1 MAKTHASIKFSDL
14 SASDLAAEKA
24 RRAAGARVY
33 DFTDPNFPKQTEFL
47 KDPARFK
54 LALCTRR
61 AGKSEG
67 AARDLLQCAMN
78 VPGSV
83 GIFFGRTRLS
93 AKNVVWRIL
102 RKYID
107 KFSLSVDINK
117 TELSITF
124 PNGSQIFLAGV
135 DATADERE
143 KYLGMALY
151 RVYIDECASHRQ
163 DLYELVCGVI
173 MPALVD
179 HDGTVCLLG
188 TPGNFTRGLFYRIS
202 SGGGTAEEKQ
212 KDPPC
217 SVHKWTAFDNPYMAK
232 KWAAEI
238 EKIKAE
244 RPMFMLTPLFA
255 QHYLG
260 KWVVDDE
267 RRIYPFD
274 DKLNLFQPPLE
285 PGHQWKYVI
294 GVDLGWEDDSA
305 FVVLAYA
312 KTDPFTRVVY
322 AHKKKNM
329 DITSV
334 ANHVKAL
341 LDRYGQDSTVI
352 VDNAAKQSVMEM
364 VKRHDLSLIPASKTE
379 KSQFQAILASELKEG
394 KVKIAAGELCNPLVD
409 EICRLIKAE
418 PKPGQVVFKEH
429 PNCANHLCDAF
440 LYAWRYTFGFL
451 GRTPEAPAVPGS
463 VRYDAEQAAAMLE
476 QTKKQQRAEAARAA
490 EDWGISSPGGL
501 RERLRAE
508 VAEADDWGLPTGWE
522 IPQ

>member
-1 MAKTHASIKFSDL
+1 MAKATASLTFSDL
-14 SASDLAAEKA
+14 SPRELAAEKA
-24 RRAAGARVY
+24 RRAAGARQY
-33 DFTDPNFPKQTEFL
+33 DFTDPKFPAQTAFL
-47 KDPARFK
+47 RDPAKFK

-67 AARDLLQCAMN
+67 AARDLLQCAVN

-107 KFSLSVDINK
+107 KFSLTCEINK

-202 SGGGTAEEKQ
+202 SGQ
-212 KDPPC
+212 PDPNDPPC
-217 SVHKWTAFDNPYMAK
+217 SVHRWTAYDNPYMAK

-238 EKIKAE
+238 AKIQEE
-244 RPMFMLTPLFA
+244 RPGFMLTPLYA

-274 DKLNLFQPPLE
+274 DKVNLFQLPLE
-285 PGHQWKYVI
+285 PSHDWKHVI

-322 AHKKKNM
+322 CFKKKGM
-329 DITSV
+329 IISEV
-334 ANHVKAL
+334 ASHVKDL
-341 LDRYGQDSTVI
+341 LTRYGADSTVVI
-352 VDNAAKQSVMEM
+352 DNAAKQSVMEM
-364 VKRHDLSLIPASKTE
+364 VKRHDLSLIPAQKQE
-379 KSQFQAILASELKEG
+379 KSQFQAILASEMKEG
-394 KVKIAAGELCNPLVD
+394 KVKIAAGEGCNPLVD

-451 GRTPEAPAVPGS
+451 GRTPDPLVDPKSPRGLAQEAK
-463 VRYDAEQAAAMLE
+463 RLEEQA
-476 QTKKQQRAEAARAA
+476 KKAFDKLAA
-490 EDWGISSPGGL
+490 EK
-501 RERLRAE
+501 A
-508 VAEADDWGLPTGWE
+508 ADDWGIPSDLRAQVRQQLASADDWGVSATGWE
-522 IPQ
+522 TP